1 MRKAFPLIL
10 FVLGAA
16 LGYVA
21 QPSPP
26 APTAAPAI
34 SPNREECTALEG
46 RIAALE
52 EELRVAQASSAASPI
67 PSSTP
72 QVSAEPLVEP
82 ASPAEPAAETPPTD
96 LVSMRV
102 AAVERFVKLSP
113 AQRDELREK
122 FRAEG
127 EGEDAPSL
135 EQILGPADASVYR
148 QQVKDA
154 FRRAESASLDK
165 ETYYL
170 GRRLNLDPSQEV
182 QVRALLEQ
190 IESDMKHRPPSRAKS
205 MRERLAAYMDSQNE
219 RADRLRQGLS
229 QFLTAEQ
236 QRQYLQLEAESPER
250 DLPLFHGEEGE

>member
-1 MRKAFPLIL
+1 
-10 FVLGAA
+10 
-16 LGYVA
+16 
-21 QPSPP
+21 
-26 APTAAPAI
+26 
-34 SPNREECTALEG
+34 
-46 RIAALE
+46 
-52 EELRVAQASSAASPI
+52 
-67 PSSTP
+67 
-72 QVSAEPLVEP
+72 
-82 ASPAEPAAETPPTD
+82 
-96 LVSMRV
+96 MRV